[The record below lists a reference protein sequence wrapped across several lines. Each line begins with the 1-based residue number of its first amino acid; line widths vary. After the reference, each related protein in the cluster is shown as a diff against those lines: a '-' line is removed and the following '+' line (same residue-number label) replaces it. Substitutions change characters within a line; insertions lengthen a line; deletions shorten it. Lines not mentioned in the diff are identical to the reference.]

1 MTNTLCSLIL
11 VAGLALGPVA
21 KAAEASGTPVAR
33 EDRVTL
39 DSYRAD
45 QVRAYLDGKPQ
56 VMLVH
61 LAQSVR
67 LMPGYQKTVLGKADA
82 TTYHQAFLKRFMV
95 SAYDRQAIEAVDLGT
110 RVMEIGRFTITIAEK
125 PPAAKGPAETQTLA
139 GKYMD
144 LWEKTSTGKLELHTA
159 GWNYDQFPKD
169 ADRFRFSEV
178 PSVHMALQARAPVS
192 AGISFELAAL
202 VKLEESVLMQHDG
215 KTWSL
220 FYADDGI
227 LLPNHRAP
235 VSGRKALDEYTVEHA
250 KGLPI
255 FEKLDLR
262 TDKIDDLGGYVIEY
276 SSAVVNWRAGEYS
289 GVNLGK
295 NIRVWRRGENGALQI
310 WRAIAM
316 YD

>member
-1 MTNTLCSLIL
+1 MTNMIRSLTLAAALLIGH
-11 VAGLALGPVA
+11 AAT
-21 KAAEASGTPVAR
+21 AAEPATPLTAEHR
-33 EDRVTL
+33 ATL
-39 DSYRAD
+39 DSYRDAH
-45 QVRAYLDGKPQ
+45 VRAYRARNPKD
-56 VMLVH
+56 LVAY
-61 LAQSVR
+61 LADSVR

-82 TTYHQAFLKRFMV
+82 TTYHQAFLKRFQV
-95 SAYDRQAIEAVDLGT
+95 SAYERQAIEAVDLGP
-110 RVMEIGRFTITIAEK
+110 RVMEIGRFTMTLAEK
-125 PPAAKGPAETQTLA
+125 APAANGAAEAQTLA

-144 LWEKTSTGKLELHTA
+144 LWEKTSTGKLVLHTA

-169 ADRFRFSEV
+169 QDQFRFPDV
-178 PSVHMALQARAPVS
+178 PSVHIALRPRAPVT

-202 VKLEESVLMQHDG
+202 VKLEESVITQHDG
-215 KTWSL
+215 KTWAL

-235 VSGRKALDEYTVEHA
+235 VSGRKALDEYAVEHA
-250 KGLPI
+250 KALPV

-262 TDKIDDLGGYVIEY
+262 TDKIDDFGRYVIEY
-276 SSAVVNWRAGEYS
+276 SSAVVSWRAGEYS

-295 NIRVWRRGENGALQI
+295 NIRVWRRAENGALQI

>member
-1 MTNTLCSLIL
+1 
-11 VAGLALGPVA
+11 
-21 KAAEASGTPVAR
+21 
-33 EDRVTL
+33 
-39 DSYRAD
+39 
-45 QVRAYLDGKPQ
+45 
-56 VMLVH
+56 
-61 LAQSVR
+61 
-67 LMPGYQKTVLGKADA
+67 
-82 TTYHQAFLKRFMV
+82 
-95 SAYDRQAIEAVDLGT
+95 
-110 RVMEIGRFTITIAEK
+110 MEIGRFTMTLAEK
-125 PPAAKGPAETQTLA
+125 APAAKGAAEAQTLA

-144 LWEKTSTGKLELHTA
+144 LWEKTSTGKLVLHTA

-169 ADRFRFSEV
+169 QDQFRFADV
-178 PSVHMALQARAPVS
+178 PSVHIALRARAPVS

-202 VKLEESVLMQHDG
+202 VKLEESVIVQHDG

-235 VSGRKALDEYTVEHA
+235 VSGRKALDEYAVEHA
-250 KGLPI
+250 KALPV

-262 TDKIDDLGGYVIEY
+262 TDKIDDLGRYVIEY
-276 SSAVVNWRAGEYS
+276 SSAVVNWRVGESS

-295 NIRVWRRGENGALQI
+295 NIRVWRRAENGALQI